1 MKCKFVAVLEEK
13 ILGLEG
19 LLIDYFRKLRN
30 VLKKNNVQV
39 ISEILSVPQVKEER
53 RQKILEVELLAKLG
67 HCGIIFYDCKYLTLV
82 LSTNQTLKELDLRGS
97 KLGDLGVKQLCEGLK
112 HPNCKL
118 QKLVLGHCGI
128 TASDSK
134 YFASVLSTNQTLK
147 ELDLRGSKLGESG
160 VKQLCEGLKHP
171 NCKLPK
177 LMLGDCGIAASGCK
191 YFASILSTN
200 QTLKELD
207 LRGSKLGDLGVKQ
220 LCEGLKHPNCK
231 LQKLVLSYCTL
242 TAVCC
247 GDLSSVLSTNQT
259 LRKLDLE
266 RNELGDS
273 MLVGYSGVQQLCE
286 GLKDE
291 TCKLEILRQ
300 VTLIILVHYITSS
313 VLP

>member
-53 RQKILEVELLAKLG
+53 RQKILEVELLA
-67 HCGIIFYDCKYLTLV
+67 
-82 LSTNQTLKELDLRGS
+82 N
-97 KLGDLGVKQLCEGLK
+97 
-112 HPNCKL
+112 
-118 QKLVLGHCGI
+118 LGHCGI

-147 ELDLRGSKLGESG
+147 ELDLRSSKLGESG

-273 MLVGYSGVQQLCE
+273 MLVGYSGVQQLCV